1 MMLKWLA
8 YSYILLLSIGFGLYY
23 TLSML
28 DGVINPAEVGFVGT
42 YIILTVVVL
51 MDLKRDIDEA

>member
-8 YSYILLLSIGFGLYY
+8 YSYILLLSVGFGLYY

-28 DGVINPAEVGFVGT
+28 DGAINPADVGFLGT
-42 YIILTVVVL
+42 YIILAVVVL